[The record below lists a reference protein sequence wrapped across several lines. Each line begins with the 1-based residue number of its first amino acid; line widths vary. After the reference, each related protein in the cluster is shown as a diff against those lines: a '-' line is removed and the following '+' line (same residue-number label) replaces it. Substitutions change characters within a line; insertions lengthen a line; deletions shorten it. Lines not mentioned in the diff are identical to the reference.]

1 MAQMPRR
8 RLTKAILFYA
18 RLTRGMTLG
27 VRAAVFDAA
36 GRVFLVRHS
45 YLPGW
50 YFPGGGVEVGETF
63 EEALARELLEEGGI
77 RLDAPAALFGLY
89 LNRAASNRDHVALF
103 VSRRFTQ
110 VTVPRPNLE
119 IVETGFFPAEAPPEG
134 TTEAT
139 RRRLA
144 EIAGRAARAS
154 EW

>member
-63 EEALARELLEEGGI
+63 EEALARELEEEGGI

-110 VTVPRPNLE
+110 LAVPKPNLE

-144 EIAGRAARAS
+144 EIAGRAARTS